1 MILKFNL
8 SAKKKAPKR
17 HWLIDSENTAD
28 RWVCDMLFNKETKRD
43 KVTVFYT
50 KNTCNMK
57 YETVKLLRETRKPKI
72 EWIEC
77 FTGSNAL
84 DFQLVSQLGVY
95 IGAHPK
101 YEYIILS
108 NDTGYDAV
116 IKYWRKQGTR
126 IVRLNTAAI
135 RTQAEKKD
143 RSRSSGKPGK
153 NEKSRDKDKSGKKKE
168 QAKKLRKNR
177 KAQGDSPATP
187 EIQQVQPERSLEE
200 AEQEKKSGSAS
211 KEPAAELSPERIPEI
226 STVTELQKQL
236 EEKLKEACGQDE
248 QLPGYVMELAK
259 SVSIKNKSMLNTAC
273 CAMFGQ
279 IEGGSIYRC
288 IKENEEFHDLLRAQH
303 LSSRK
308 DRANSYITLM
318 LELSGYETEDIE
330 KLTEI
335 GYKAPKNNLSNLNR
349 FLVKVLGQEEGVNFY
364 HIIKPHLAVLRK
376 L

>member
-1 MILKFNL
+1 MILKFNKNT
-8 SAKKKAPKR
+8 KKKAPKR
-17 HWLIDSENTAD
+17 HWLVDSENTAD

-57 YETVKLLRETRKPKI
+57 YETVKLLRETRRPKI

-95 IGAHPK
+95 IGSHPK

-116 IKYWRKQGTR
+116 IKYWRKQGIR

-135 RTQAEKKD
+135 RTQAEKAD
-143 RSRSSGKPGK
+143 RSKNGGKPGK
-153 NEKSRDKDKSGKKKE
+153 NEKNRGKIKRGKEEEPVKKSNGASKE
-168 QAKKLRKNR
+168 QA
-177 KAQGDSPATP
+177 A
-187 EIQQVQPERSLEE
+187 EISL
-200 AEQEKKSGSAS
+200 
-211 KEPAAELSPERIPEI
+211 ERIPEI

-236 EEKLKEACGQDE
+236 KEKLKDACGEDE
-248 QLPGYVMELAK
+248 KLPGYVMELAK

-273 CAMFGQ
+273 CALFGQ
-279 IEGGSIYRC
+279 IEGGSVYRC

-308 DRANSYITLM
+308 DRASSYITLI
-318 LELSGYETEDIE
+318 LELSGYEAEDIE
-330 KLTEI
+330 KLVEI

-349 FLVKVLGQEEGVNFY
+349 FLVKTLGQEEGVNFY

>member
-1 MILKFNL
+1 MVLKFNRNIK
-8 SAKKKAPKR
+8 SKKSKR

-28 RWVCDMLFNKETKRD
+28 RWVCDMLFSKEMKRD

-95 IGAHPK
+95 IAARPN

-116 IKYWRKQGTR
+116 VKYWRKQGRR
-126 IVRLNTAAI
+126 IIRLNTAAVRS
-135 RTQAEKKD
+135 RTKGEDSGKNPKKEKKD
-143 RSRSSGKPGK
+143 RKENGSQPGRGGLKSERGSLLPK
-153 NEKSRDKDKSGKKKE
+153 NRRKEDGKKQIKSQPPAQPAKTE
-168 QAKKLRKNR
+168 QGQATEASQEDTLR
-177 KAQGDSPATP
+177 
-187 EIQQVQPERSLEE
+187 I
-200 AEQEKKSGSAS
+200 SA
-211 KEPAAELSPERIPEI
+211 
-226 STVTELQKQL
+226 VTQRQRLL
-236 EEKLKEACGQDE
+236 EEKLLEACGQDKQVPE
-248 QLPGYVMELAK
+248 RVMELAK
-259 SVSIKNKSMLNTAC
+259 SISIKNKSMLNTAC

-279 IEGGSIYRC
+279 ETGGGVYRC
-288 IKENEEFHDLLRAQH
+288 IKENEEFHDLLKAQH

-308 DRANSYITLM
+308 ERASAYMTLM
-318 LELSGYETEDIE
+318 LELSGYKDEEIE
-330 KLTEI
+330 RLAEI

-349 FLVKVLGQEEGVNFY
+349 FLVKALGQDEGMAFY